1 MLIISVAVL
10 LGLFLMSRVRV
21 GVALEYAAQ
30 RFTLKARVGTLFLT
44 VLPGREKKAAKQKKR
59 ASGTPK
65 DKKQFARYLPYVPC
79 LMRAVVRV
87 LRQIRVDQLDLC
99 VQVGGAD
106 PADTA
111 ERYGQL
117 NAAVGSL
124 WGPFRSLVNVKEA
137 DVHLDVDFESERSK
151 AQGSLA
157 VSWRIS
163 QLLSTVVV
171 LAKDLIVAAGRNRAA
186 NQQESMVI

>member
-1 MLIISVAVL
+1 MLIISVVVL

-30 RFTLKARVGTLFLT
+30 RFTLKARVGTLFVT

-59 ASGTPK
+59 ASGAPK
-65 DKKQFARYLPYVPC
+65 EKKQFARYLPYVPC

-87 LRQIRVDQLDLC
+87 LRQIRVDKLDLH
-99 VQVGGAD
+99 VRVGGAD

-111 ERYGQL
+111 ERYCQL

-171 LAKDLIVAAGRNRAA
+171 LAKDLIVAAGQNRAA